1 MELLAGFPDDLV
13 PAEALLPLP
22 DRRRAVAH
30 PRAIR
35 VSDAWDAAHLAAAVV
50 ALPLVLAGAPYAER
64 LAALALAFREL
75 AEAALPVVVP
85 ALCKPDGD
93 PSAA

>member
-22 DRRRAVAH
+22 DRRRAAARQ
-30 PRAIR
+30 RAIR
-35 VSDAWDAAHLAAAVV
+35 VSDAWDAAHLAAEVD
-50 ALPLVLAGAPYAER
+50 ALPELVAARYAER
-64 LAALALAFREL
+64 LAGQVLAFPAL
-75 AEAALPVVVP
+75 AEAVLPEVVS
-85 ALCKPDGD
+85 ALCKPDAA